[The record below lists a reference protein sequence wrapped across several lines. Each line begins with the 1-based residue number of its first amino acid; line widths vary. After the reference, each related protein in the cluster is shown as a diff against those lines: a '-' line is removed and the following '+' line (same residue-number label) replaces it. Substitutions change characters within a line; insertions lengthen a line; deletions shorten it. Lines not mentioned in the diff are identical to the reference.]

1 MKPIRPQA
9 KRHAGKRP
17 VGRGLPGR
25 SWFDRPRRVEPH
37 TDAELLAATR
47 VRARVAAWGLCLALV
62 LLCVRAGWVMGV
74 PDERLEERGRE
85 QFRASVEV
93 RGRRGSLYD
102 RNGRVLAATT
112 NLPSLYANPAKL
124 TDAEVEARV
133 AAIVALTGKSES
145 WVRSRFAVRADGK
158 KAREVKLGDALA
170 PAEAKAIVH
179 GLGRD
184 QMWLVEEP
192 VRVYPGRDLAAP
204 LLGFTDVFD
213 EGAAGLEKVLEKELA
228 GETVRLLQEH
238 DRKGRAIDGGHD
250 DSDVANAGHSVML
263 TLDASI
269 QFATERALDG
279 AMAASQPLAAMAV
292 VMDVK
297 TGAILAIGSRPSG
310 NPNDSAARAQ
320 ADLFKN
326 RPAMDQIEPGSVF
339 KPFVAAA
346 AIEEGLVTPET
357 MIDCELGRMAIGPAV
372 IKDDHPKGV
381 ISVHEIIK
389 FSSNIGAAKLA
400 MQYLGAEKTL
410 AYLKAFG
417 FGRST
422 GLGLPG
428 EWRGTMRKADN
439 IKPIEL
445 ATTAFGQGVT
455 ASPIQLVSAVA
466 ALANGGV
473 RMHPRLVEAI
483 LDRNGQVELPR
494 EPREDAR
501 VISEET
507 AHAMALMMESVTEEG
522 GTGTRARV
530 AGYRVAG
537 KTGTAQKVAN
547 GVYSAERISSFVGFL
562 PADRPEIAIA
572 VAVDSPTVGS
582 KYGGIVAA
590 PVFAEIGAFSM
601 RYLGIAPDPA
611 EARPDPLVAEAT
623 PVEVRA
629 DGQGRWILPD
639 LSGRT
644 LRAAVTAIE
653 PAGLEIAVEG
663 SGRLVAQSPPA
674 GTPVLPGDAVV
685 LSFN

>member
-1 MKPIRPQA
+1 VKSARPHG
-9 KRHAGKRP
+9 KHPAGERP
-17 VGRGLPGR
+17 AGRRPAAR
-25 SWFDRPRRVEPH
+25 SWFDRPCRVDAGA
-37 TDAELLAATR
+37 DAELLAATR
-47 VRARVAAWGLCLALV
+47 ARARVAAVGLCVALL

-85 QFRASVEV
+85 QFRASMEV
-93 RGRRGSLYD
+93 RGRRGNLYD
-102 RNGRVLAATT
+102 RHGRVLAATT

-124 TDAEVEARV
+124 SDAEVEARV
-133 AAIVALTGKSES
+133 SAIVTLTGKSES
-145 WVRSRFAVRADGK
+145 WVRSRFVVRADGK

-170 PAEAKAIVH
+170 PAEARAIVQ

-184 QMWLVEEP
+184 QMWLIDEP
-192 VRVYPGRDLAAP
+192 VRVYPGRDLASP

-213 EGAAGLEKVLEKELA
+213 EGAAGLEKVLEKDLA
-228 GETVRLLQEH
+228 GETVRLLQER
-238 DRKGRAIDGGHD
+238 DRKGRAIDGGLD
-250 DSDVANAGHSVML
+250 DADVANAGHSVML

-269 QFATERALDG
+269 QFATERALDS

-310 NPNDSAARAQ
+310 NPNDSGARAQ

-326 RPAMDQIEPGSVF
+326 RAAMDQIEPGSVL

-346 AIEEGLVTPET
+346 AIEEGLVTAET

-372 IKDDHPKGV
+372 IKDDHPQGV
-381 ISVHEIIK
+381 ISVHDVIK

-428 EWRGTMRKADN
+428 EWRGAIRKADN

-445 ATTAFGQGVT
+445 ATTSFGQGIT
-455 ASPIQLVSAVA
+455 ASPIQLASAVA
-466 ALANGGV
+466 TLANGGV

-494 EPREDAR
+494 EPREDTR

-507 AHAMALMMESVTEEG
+507 ARAMALMMEAVTEQG

-530 AGYRVAG
+530 PGYRVAG

-547 GVYSAERISSFVGFL
+547 GVYSAERVSSFVGYL

-601 RYLGIAPDPA
+601 RYLGIAPDAVAA
-611 EARPDPLVAEAT
+611 EPEPLVAAT
-623 PVEVRA
+623 APVEVRA

-674 GTPVLPGDAVV
+674 GTPVVPGDAVV
-685 LSFN
+685 LHFN